1 MTAFSRAL
9 LVDSDQIV
17 LRSYDSIF
25 DGYDPLAVGPS
36 NFRADK
42 AFATGTMLLRPDF
55 GEYTRLLALLGTLR
69 PEYDNADMVSGRPS
83 RLAVMVQLMCLLS
96 WVMPGLC
103 HGAWVSICSAL
114 AAAASPALPLA
125 CREGQGLPLVGGGA

>member
-83 RLAVMVQLMCLLS
+83 RLAVMVQLLCIYRGGCLACG
-96 WVMPGLC
+96 MEHRRG
-103 HGAWVSICSAL
+103 SAL
-114 AAAASPALPLA
+114 FSWQPVRPSRLPVA
-125 CREGQGLPLVGGGA
+125 RARGCR